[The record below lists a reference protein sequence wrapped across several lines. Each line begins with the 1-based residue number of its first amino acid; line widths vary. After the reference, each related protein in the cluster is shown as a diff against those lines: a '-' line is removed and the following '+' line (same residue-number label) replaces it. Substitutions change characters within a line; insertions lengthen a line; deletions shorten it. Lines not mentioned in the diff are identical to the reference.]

1 MRTRRDAER
10 VELVELT
17 PEEDH
22 ELLER
27 EAQRQ
32 LGMSADE
39 FARRWRAG
47 EYQNCDDPKVTSV
60 GMLLPD
66 AR

>member
-1 MRTRRDAER
+1 MPTRSDAER

-17 PEEDH
+17 VEQDREVV
-22 ELLER
+22 EQ

-39 FARRWRAG
+39 FERRWRAG
-47 EYQNCDDPKVTSV
+47 EYRNCDDPKVTSV
-60 GMLLPD
+60 AMLLPD